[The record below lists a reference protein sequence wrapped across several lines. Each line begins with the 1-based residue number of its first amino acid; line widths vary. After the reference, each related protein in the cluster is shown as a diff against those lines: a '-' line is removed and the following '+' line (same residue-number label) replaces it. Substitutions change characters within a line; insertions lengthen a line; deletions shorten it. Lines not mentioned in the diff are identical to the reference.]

1 MTGLRESTRG
11 GVGALVALAMPVL
24 IGIAAFAVDLGAMQL
39 DTRRLQGMAD
49 AAALAAASGDPG
61 NVQQAADAM
70 VLAAHFPRRVTARV
84 TTGSYRADAS
94 IAAAARFTP
103 ANGSSDAVRVEL
115 ESTSPTFLA
124 AIFGRREVV
133 IARTATAARQRYA
146 SFSIGSRLASLD
158 GGLLNAYLSAL
169 TGGNVS
175 LSVMDYRALA
185 GADVDLFRYLP
196 LLRTKAGLQAASFG
210 DVLKSNVSTP
220 QALDALASALSADGQ
235 PQAANA
241 IKGLLNMAGTRA
253 ISLAA
258 LIDAG
263 PLATQSEGGTGIAK
277 VDALALTTAM
287 LQLGAP
293 TRQVSLDLGAS
304 VPGLTSTRVTLAIGE
319 REEQSPWIA
328 ITDKG
333 TPVIRTAQARLYL
346 RSRVAPTALAGLSG
360 LVAVDLPI
368 FVELAGAEGRLNAIN
383 CASEATRGVT
393 LEARTDAVR
402 AAIGN
407 VDEGRMSDFTS
418 PITPTPARLV
428 DTVLVDV
435 IGSSNISTGAAEP
448 WQKLNFDWNAI
459 QSGTRKTIRATAPV
473 GGLATSLAT
482 QASLKAELLG
492 LPIPVDPLLRSVGG
506 VLQLVSPALD
516 TLLMTTT
523 GALGVGIGEADLRA
537 TGMRCGAAA
546 LVG

>member
-124 AIFGRREVV
+124 AIFGRREVP
-133 IARTATAARQRYA
+133 ISRQAIAARQRYA